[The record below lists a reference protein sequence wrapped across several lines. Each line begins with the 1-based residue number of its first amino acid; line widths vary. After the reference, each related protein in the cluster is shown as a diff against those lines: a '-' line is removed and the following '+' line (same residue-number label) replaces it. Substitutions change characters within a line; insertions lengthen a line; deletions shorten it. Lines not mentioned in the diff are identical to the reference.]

1 MTEATQ
7 EAEPETRIAARPAR
21 GERSRAETDRQIRT
35 VARDLL
41 VTRGRAAVTLR
52 AIAREMGITAPA
64 LYRYY
69 DSFEDLI
76 RQVCA
81 DICTD
86 LAEQL
91 ADGLT
96 AIPADDTPGRV
107 FAVCRGFRRW
117 AVRHPRE
124 FVLVF
129 ASPGGP
135 GEPIGPD
142 CVTEQGADPFGRIFL
157 TVAGQVL
164 ITRNLVVPAD
174 ADVPAGLVADLDGF
188 RQGLAGM
195 FSDLDIPADV
205 LSVGVVYAM
214 LRFWVRLYGQVALE
228 VFGRFPF
235 PVSDPEPLFESM
247 LAELAAEFGLEG

>member
-7 EAEPETRIAARPAR
+7 TARSGR

-76 RQVCA
+76 RQVCE
-81 DICTD
+81 DICVD
-86 LAEQL
+86 LADEL
-91 ADGLT
+91 AADLT
-96 AIPADDTPGRV
+96 AIPETDTAARV
-107 FAVCRGFRRW
+107 FAVCRGFRAW
-117 AVRHPRE
+117 AIRHPRE
-124 FVLVF
+124 FTLVF
-129 ASPGGP
+129 ASPAAPSVPAAP
-135 GEPIGPD
+135 G
-142 CVTEQGADPFGRIFL
+142 CVTGQGTDPFGRIFL
-157 TVAGQVL
+157 SVAGQVL
-164 ITRNLVVPAD
+164 VTEDLVVPAD
-174 ADVPAGLVADLDGF
+174 EDVPESLHRDLAEFRSGLVGTLVGT
-188 RQGLAGM
+188 GLE
-195 FSDLDIPADV
+195 IPEEV
-205 LSVGVVYAM
+205 FSVGVAYAM

-247 LAELAAEFGLEG
+247 LAELAAEFGLTVV